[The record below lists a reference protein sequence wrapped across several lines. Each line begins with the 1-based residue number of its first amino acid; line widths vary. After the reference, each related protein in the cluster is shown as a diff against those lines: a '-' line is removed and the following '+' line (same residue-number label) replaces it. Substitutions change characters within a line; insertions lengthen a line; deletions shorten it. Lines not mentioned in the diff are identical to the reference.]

1 MIEIT
6 PFMDEL
12 LSYTVVFP
20 AMVLCYLPMRD
31 QLRLP
36 LPGLGLLFA
45 GIYCILLSAA
55 FVIFKKNE
63 D

>member
-12 LSYTVVFP
+12 FSYTVVFP

-36 LPGLGLLFA
+36 LPGL
-45 GIYCILLSAA
+45 
-55 FVIFKKNE
+55 
-63 D
+63 